1 MADPYYWGSTIPG
14 VAKNEK
20 PWWEQDAEDEW
31 RYAAMRESEAEAE
44 ENESKPEVP
53 AGETRAGGI
62 SALRA
67 RYRSVQRREK
77 RLADARSELYAQAAQ
92 LSDREGWSVRRIA
105 QAMGV
110 TNKTAHEWIKAGRRT
125 G

>member
-1 MADPYYWGSTIPG
+1 M
-14 VAKNEK
+14 AKNEK
-20 PWWEQDAEDEW
+20 PWWEQDAEDEL
-31 RYAAMRESEAEAE
+31 RYAAMREPEAEAE
-44 ENESKPEVP
+44 EKGSPPEVP
-53 AGETRAGGI
+53 VRDTRAAGI
-62 SALRA
+62 SELRK

-77 RLADARSELYAQAAQ
+77 QLADARTELYARAAQ
-92 LSDREGWSVRRIA
+92 LSDREGWSVRGIA